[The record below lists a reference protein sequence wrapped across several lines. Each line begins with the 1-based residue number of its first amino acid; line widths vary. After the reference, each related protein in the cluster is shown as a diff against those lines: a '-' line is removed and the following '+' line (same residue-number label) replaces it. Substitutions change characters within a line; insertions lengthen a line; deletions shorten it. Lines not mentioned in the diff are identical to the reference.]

1 MLTRLFL
8 ATNCRT
14 VGGFSRSGRKF
25 SHLTLNSTITSSST
39 FSDLSRFFIRHHN
52 YLLLNHRQC
61 YRLPLKLNHQLKN
74 IFHTTAH
81 HNQLNRS
88 WGRWPNFQHSKQ
100 NSVLSRSRTLND
112 DDLLSKNTFDQQQR
126 RQWHPGHGTT
136 EIQKFKVNGEVG
148 GWQIVKQMLS
158 YTWPKDRPDIR
169 NRVIM
174 ALGLL
179 VAAKAVSISVP
190 FIFKHGIDHLNQ
202 HTGNMLAMTD
212 PTNTVITT
220 GVALMIAYGVARAG
234 SSFFN
239 EARNAVFA
247 KVAHDSIRRVANQVF
262 THLHEMD
269 LDFHLNRNTGALS
282 KTIDRGT
289 RGINFALSALVFN
302 VFPTLLEVSLVSMLF
317 YFKFG
322 PEYVAVTLGCIATYA
337 LFTLTVTSWRT
348 KIRIEMN
355 KTENEAGARAVDSLI
370 NYETVKYFNNEK
382 YESDEYQKLLKKYTD
397 TSIRTTTSLAFLNF
411 GQNAIFSASLAT
423 IMILATRGIVA
434 GEMTVGDLVMVNGLL
449 FQLSMPLNFL
459 GSVYREIRQSLID
472 MQAMFSLLK
481 LEPKVRNKPDAVPL
495 IISPKNA
502 FIKVEDVYFE
512 YNQNS
517 PILNGLSFEVPTG
530 KKIAL
535 VGGSGSGKST
545 IVRLLYRFFDP
556 QKGRVLINGRD
567 IRDYDLESL
576 RKAIAIVPQDTVLF
590 NNSIYFNINYGNLNC
605 TEQQVYQAAK
615 MSHLH
620 DSILRWKN
628 GYQTNVGERGLK
640 LSGGEKQ
647 RVAIARSILKNA
659 PILAFD
665 EATSSLDSITE
676 QNIMNAIKI
685 AAENRTSVFI
695 AHRLSTV
702 VDADTI
708 YVMENGS
715 VKESGDHYSLV
726 VKPGSLYASLWE
738 KQHFHDREIFQQQQ
752 QQQQRDANLSESDI

>member
-1 MLTRLFL
+1 MLSRLFL
-8 ATNCRT
+8 AIDCRT
-14 VGGFSRSGRKF
+14 FDGFKRSGKKF
-25 SHLTLNSTITSSST
+25 SHSTLNPVITSPSS
-39 FSDLSRFFIRHHN
+39 SRFIIRHHK
-52 YLLLNHRQC
+52 YLLHTHRQC
-61 YRLPLKLNHQLKN
+61 HRPILNYQFKN
-74 IFHTTAH
+74 LFHTNAH
-81 HNQLNRS
+81 HYQSNRP
-88 WGRWPNFQHSKQ
+88 WNRWSNFQNLKQHSI
-100 NSVLSRSRTLND
+100 LSRSRILND
-112 DDLLSKNTFDQQQR
+112 DDLLSKNSDKQQR
-126 RQWHPGHGTT
+126 RQWHPGHGAT
-136 EIQKFKVNGEVG
+136 EIQKFKINGEVS
-148 GWQIVKQMLS
+148 GWQIVRQMLS
-158 YTWPKDRPDIR
+158 YTWPKDRPDLR

-174 ALGLL
+174 AMGLL

-190 FIFKHGIDHLNQ
+190 FIFKHGIDHLNR
-202 HTGNMLAMTD
+202 HTGDVLAMTD
-212 PTNTVITT
+212 PTSTVLTT
-220 GVALMIAYGVARAG
+220 SISLMIGYGIARAG
-234 SSFFN
+234 ASFFN

-247 KVAHDSIRRVANQVF
+247 KVAHDSISRVANQVF
-262 THLHEMD
+262 KHLHIMD
-269 LDFHLNRNTGALS
+269 LNFHLNRNTGALS

-302 VFPTLLEVSLVSMLF
+302 VFPTILEVSLVSALF

-337 LFTLTVTSWRT
+337 LFTLSVTSWRT
-348 KIRIEMN
+348 KIRVQMN
-355 KTENEAGARAVDSLI
+355 KTENEAGARAIDSLI

-382 YESDEYQKLLKKYTD
+382 YESDEYQKLLRKYTD
-397 TSIRTTTSLAFLNF
+397 ASIRTTTSLSFLNF
-411 GQNAIFSASLAT
+411 GQNAIFSASLAA

-481 LEPKVRNKPDAVPL
+481 LKPNVINKPGAVPL
-495 IISPKNA
+495 IISPKDA
-502 FIKVEDVYFE
+502 FIKVEDVCFG
-512 YNQNS
+512 YNPNS
-517 PILNGLSFEVPTG
+517 LILNGLSFEVPTG

-535 VGGSGSGKST
+535 VGASGSGKST

-556 QKGRVLINGRD
+556 HKGRILINGRD

-576 RKAIAIVPQDTVLF
+576 RKAISIVPQDTVLF

-605 TEQQVYQAAK
+605 SKEQVYQAAR

-620 DSILRWKN
+620 ESILRWKD
-628 GYQTNVGERGLK
+628 GYETNVGERGLK

-647 RVAIARSILKNA
+647 RVAIARAILKNA

-708 YVMENGS
+708 FVMENGR

-726 VKPGSLYASLWE
+726 VKPGSLYGSLWE
-738 KQHFHDREIFQQQQ
+738 KQHMHDREFVQQQLQQQQ
-752 QQQQRDANLSESDI
+752 QKDSII